1 MKMDCYS
8 KQANE
13 ASHPQGNAG
22 SQAPIC
28 FGLGKHLQTWISNSS
43 DSKNS
48 LMFPIEASTPLTGML
63 IFKENEAELL
73 LGVQP
78 GKYLIVG

>member
-1 MKMDCYS
+1 MDCYS

-22 SQAPIC
+22 TQVPIC
-28 FGLGKHLQTWISNSS
+28 FGLGKHLRTLISNSS
-43 DSKNS
+43 DSRNL
-48 LMFPIEASTPLTGML
+48 LMFPIEVSTPLTRIL
-63 IFKENEAELL
+63 ILKENEAELL